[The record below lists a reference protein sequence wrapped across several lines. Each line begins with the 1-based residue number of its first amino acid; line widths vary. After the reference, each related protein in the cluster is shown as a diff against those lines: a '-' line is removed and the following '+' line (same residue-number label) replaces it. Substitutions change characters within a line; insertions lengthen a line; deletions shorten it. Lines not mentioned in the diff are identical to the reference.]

1 MLRKIPREF
10 YLQETTQAARWLLGK
25 ILVHETPNGRMAGR
39 IVETEAYTRDDPAC
53 HACRGITKRNAAM
66 FGDPGHA
73 YVYFTYGF
81 HFCLN
86 FVTQPKGIGEAVLI
100 RALEPLE
107 GLDTMCLNRK
117 KSRSKSDAVSLCSG
131 PGKLT
136 QALGID
142 ISLNCADL
150 LGSDLYV
157 LDDAPNLGEVIAR
170 PRIGIREAT
179 DRPWRF
185 YPSNFKTWVSKP

>member
-1 MLRKIPREF
+1 M
-10 YLQETTQAARWLLGK
+10 LGK

-107 GLDTMCLNRK
+107 GLDTMWLNRK
-117 KSRSKSDAVSLCSG
+117 KSRSKSDAVYLCSG

-157 LDDAPNLGEVIAR
+157 LDDTPDLGEVIAR
-170 PRIGIREAT
+170 PRIGIREAA
-179 DRPWRF
+179 DRLWRF
-185 YPSNFKTWVSKP
+185 YPGNFKTWVSKP